1 MPHQPNQLVGPF
13 LTHTFLNPA
22 DPNALGPKKKK
33 QTDSSVV
40 VQPSTTST
48 NALFP
53 NGAQDSS
60 SVLSPEER
68 EIMADITLDP
78 DDLNPS
84 VAASAAATAA
94 WAWAALAS
102 EPAVGNDDNDASSR
116 AIVNKDANAT
126 KKILQQPQQQV
137 RPL

>member
-1 MPHQPNQLVGPF
+1 
-13 LTHTFLNPA
+13 
-22 DPNALGPKKKK
+22 
-33 QTDSSVV
+33 
-40 VQPSTTST
+40 
-48 NALFP
+48 
-53 NGAQDSS
+53 
-60 SVLSPEER
+60 
-68 EIMADITLDP
+68 MADITLDP